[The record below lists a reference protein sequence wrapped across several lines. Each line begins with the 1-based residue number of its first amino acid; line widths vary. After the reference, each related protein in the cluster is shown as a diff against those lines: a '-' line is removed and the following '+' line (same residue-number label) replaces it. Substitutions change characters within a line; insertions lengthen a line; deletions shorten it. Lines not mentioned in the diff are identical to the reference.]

1 MSSNRLPNDDH
12 YVPNLHNAHLDLEGF
27 ERELRNL
34 AAESLQLGVNEEEI
48 VESFYFRALSK
59 LTNLPDEPG
68 DGELVC
74 RFLTPKKF
82 LWFVSNKDI
91 RFCSAQEFDDPKECS
106 LPEDYENSVGKI
118 LCELD
123 LPASEWENQIW
134 SKSQDWLVSC
144 WTVLRHHHDDNLIWH
159 KYAEGSEGVGITI
172 RYGQLKGYLKSN
184 IDSVDVD
191 GSMKAGRVSYEHPL
205 RLLPFNKRRMFQ
217 SENEIRFSCRHFQH
231 SRDVLV
237 DISNIFT
244 DFGLRFSP
252 DAPDHHRQ
260 AVKRL
265 WRESGGAE
273 RFQEPDGG

>member
-1 MSSNRLPNDDH
+1 MSSNRLPKDNH
-12 YVPNLHNAHLDLEGF
+12 YIPNPHNAHLDLYSF
-27 ERELRNL
+27 EDELRNI
-34 AAESLQLGVNEEEI
+34 ASESRKRGASDQEI
-48 VESFYFRALSK
+48 VESFYLRALSE
-59 LTNLPDEPG
+59 LTNLPDEP
-68 DGELVC
+68 DDEELVC

-82 LWFVSNKDI
+82 LWFVSNKNI

-118 LCELD
+118 LYELD

-134 SKSQDWLVSC
+134 SKGQDWLVSC
-144 WTVLRHHHDDNLIWH
+144 WTALRNYNDDNLIWH
-159 KYAEGSEGVGITI
+159 KYAEGPEGVGITL
-172 RYGQLKGYLKSN
+172 RYGQLKGCLKSN
-184 IDSVDVD
+184 IDAVDVD

-217 SENEIRFSCRHFQH
+217 SESEIRFSCRHFQH

-237 DISNIFT
+237 DISNIFA

-265 WRESGGAE
+265 WKESGGAE
-273 RFQEPDGG
+273 RFQEPNGG